1 MSAEFLNGIYKMQMK
16 EESKEVKEKQR
27 NKKKIT
33 GQ

>member
-27 NKKKIT
+27 NKKMIT